1 MKNILLALRSLTKR
15 GQHNILKI
23 ASLSIGMAVGL
34 LLVAKIW
41 FEQSYDDFY
50 PDSERI
56 WQVYEFA
63 EMEGELMEF
72 QGTSG
77 AVAIGMREFFPE
89 VETSTRRKSMSD
101 RIIQMTDDNRKRL
114 SAVIY
119 FADSCYF
126 DVLPRPMVMGDAK
139 ETLARPAYALVSR
152 SMAEAI
158 GDDVVGKTFT
168 LDGHEDYAITVGGIF
183 EDYPENSSIEPDIFL
198 SMETFPEF
206 YYDTRGDYIGNDSF
220 RTFLKLRE
228 HTSIDAIEAR
238 TEDFVDKYLPQDLL
252 QRLGADMHYTYHRV
266 DKAHSEDPDVQRSVA
281 MLGLIAFALLFT
293 AVMNYILI
301 VVSSIVNRTREIAV
315 RKTYGASEGDILRIV
330 FSEAAVHIVISL
342 VVALLILFACRE
354 IVYDLVGITLPA
366 LLLTG
371 GVAIGLV
378 CLVILLITGVIPGT
392 ILARIPVAAAFRNI
406 RESKRLWKLA
416 LLFIQ
421 FTAASF
427 LVIMLL
433 FTSLQ
438 YNRMVDDDPG
448 YDYKDLV
455 FCEFNQVADS
465 THRATALAELRRLP
479 EVASVTYGIHFP
491 KEGYFSGNP
500 VHLPGE
506 ENYIFTTAD
515 LSYAGV
521 DYLDTYGIKLIAGR
535 NFNPALP
542 EDEEVLVSRSFVE
555 QLKQTAGWTDDVV
568 GKSICVA
575 AHDDNGKAQIICG
588 VYEDF
593 RISPLNQDN
602 YDRKGSVL
610 YYSSYPFGRLM
621 IRFANL
627 TPSAIKKVESVLS
640 AIAPDKDIQLYS
652 YADEFL
658 TDYDDTRK
666 FRDAVLIGGIVTLA
680 IVFIGLVG
688 YTMDEVNR
696 RSKEMAI
703 RKINGASIKDIM
715 RLFLGDVLRMALP
728 AVVIGCLVA
737 YIVLREWLQ
746 QYAEKVALSWYYFA
760 AGGVAVLLVVL
771 GVAAYNVYEA
781 ATENPVRSLKSE

>member
-34 LLVAKIW
+34 
-41 FEQSYDDFY
+41 
-50 PDSERI
+50 

-63 EMEGELMEF
+63 EMEGELMEYP
-72 QGTSG
+72 GTSG

-89 VETSTRRKSMSD
+89 VEASTRRRSMSD

-126 DVLPRPMVMGDAK
+126 DVLPRPMVMGEAK
-139 ETLARPAYALVSR
+139 ETLARPAYALVSH

-158 GDDVVGKTFT
+158 GGDVVGKTFT
-168 LDGHEDYAITVGGIF
+168 FDGHEDYAITIGGIF

-228 HTSIDAIEAR
+228 HTSIDAIEVR

-252 QRLGADMHYTYHRV
+252 QQLGADMHYTYHRV

-354 IVYDLVGITLPA
+354 IVYDLVGVTLPA

-438 YNRMVDDDPG
+438 YN
-448 YDYKDLV
+448 L
-455 FCEFNQVADS
+455 
-465 THRATALAELRRLP
+465 
-479 EVASVTYGIHFP
+479 
-491 KEGYFSGNP
+491 
-500 VHLPGE
+500 
-506 ENYIFTTAD
+506 
-515 LSYAGV
+515 
-521 DYLDTYGIKLIAGR
+521 
-535 NFNPALP
+535 
-542 EDEEVLVSRSFVE
+542 
-555 QLKQTAGWTDDVV
+555 
-568 GKSICVA
+568 
-575 AHDDNGKAQIICG
+575 
-588 VYEDF
+588 
-593 RISPLNQDN
+593 
-602 YDRKGSVL
+602 
-610 YYSSYPFGRLM
+610 
-621 IRFANL
+621 
-627 TPSAIKKVESVLS
+627 
-640 AIAPDKDIQLYS
+640 
-652 YADEFL
+652 
-658 TDYDDTRK
+658 
-666 FRDAVLIGGIVTLA
+666 
-680 IVFIGLVG
+680 
-688 YTMDEVNR
+688 
-696 RSKEMAI
+696 
-703 RKINGASIKDIM
+703 
-715 RLFLGDVLRMALP
+715 
-728 AVVIGCLVA
+728 
-737 YIVLREWLQ
+737 
-746 QYAEKVALSWYYFA
+746 
-760 AGGVAVLLVVL
+760 
-771 GVAAYNVYEA
+771 
-781 ATENPVRSLKSE
+781 

>member
-1 MKNILLALRSLTKR
+1 
-15 GQHNILKI
+15 
-23 ASLSIGMAVGL
+23 
-34 LLVAKIW
+34 
-41 FEQSYDDFY
+41 
-50 PDSERI
+50 
-56 WQVYEFA
+56 
-63 EMEGELMEF
+63 
-72 QGTSG
+72 
-77 AVAIGMREFFPE
+77 
-89 VETSTRRKSMSD
+89 
-101 RIIQMTDDNRKRL
+101 
-114 SAVIY
+114 
-119 FADSCYF
+119 
-126 DVLPRPMVMGDAK
+126 
-139 ETLARPAYALVSR
+139 
-152 SMAEAI
+152 
-158 GDDVVGKTFT
+158 
-168 LDGHEDYAITVGGIF
+168 
-183 EDYPENSSIEPDIFL
+183 
-198 SMETFPEF
+198 
-206 YYDTRGDYIGNDSF
+206 
-220 RTFLKLRE
+220 
-228 HTSIDAIEAR
+228 
-238 TEDFVDKYLPQDLL
+238 
-252 QRLGADMHYTYHRV
+252 MHYTYHRV

-293 AVMNYILI
+293 AMMNYILI

-342 VVALLILFACRE
+342 FVALWILFACRE
-354 IVYDLVGITLPA
+354 IVYDLVGVTLPA

-371 GVAIGLV
+371 GAAIGLV
-378 CLVILLITGVIPGT
+378 CLVILLITGIIPGT
-392 ILARIPVAAAFRNI
+392 ILARIPVAGAFRNI

-515 LSYAGV
+515 LSYAGI

-555 QLKQTAGWTDDVV
+555 QLKLTAGWTDDVV

-575 AHDDNGKAQIICG
+575 AHDDNGKAQTICG
-588 VYEDF
+588 IYEDF

-621 IRFANL
+621 IRFTNL
-627 TPSAIKKVESVLS
+627 TPSALQKAESVLS
-640 AIAPDKDIQLYS
+640 TIAPDKDIQLYS

-658 TDYDDTRK
+658 TDYDATRK
-666 FRDAVLIGGIVTLA
+666 FRDAVLIGGVVTLA

-703 RKINGASIKDIM
+703 RKINGATIKDVM
-715 RLFLGDVLRMALP
+715 RLFLTDVLRMALP
-728 AVVIGCLVA
+728 AIVIGCLVA

-746 QYAEKVALSWYYFA
+746 QYAEKVALGWYYFA
-760 AGGVAVLLVVL
+760 AGGAAVLLVVL
-771 GVAAYNVYEA
+771 SGAAYNVYEA